1 MNISSTCFIVA
12 ALSALCGMTLGTVM
26 GLSHDF
32 TLLPVHAHLNLLGWV
47 SMMLF
52 GLFHRGVGASH
63 RRLAWIQVS
72 VSAAGALGLPG
83 GLALILLSGD
93 EAYLPVVIFGTFAT
107 LIGMALFVLLV
118 VLDARAMRQWN
129 TTMRVHPN
137 SG

>member
-1 MNISSTCFIVA
+1 MNISSFCFVIA

-63 RRLAWIQVS
+63 RRLAWVQVS
-72 VSAAGALGLPG
+72 ISAAGALGLPG
-83 GLALILLSGD
+83 GLALMLQSGD
-93 EAYLPVVIFGTFAT
+93 ESFMPVVIFGTFAT
-107 LIGMALFVLLV
+107 LAGMALFLLLV
-118 VLDARAMRQWN
+118 VLDARAMRRWN
-129 TTMRVHPN
+129 AAMIVHPN